1 MKSEAEASGED
12 EERSG
17 DPPSRAFL
25 ERWADSHGDRF
36 GSEVASLRLVTSPK
50 LLKTDEYCGRLR
62 SSTFLVALSP
72 AATELLGEF
81 LVTSGN
87 AAVLKIFN
95 ERVTLEDASEDG
107 ASRAGAARLV
117 EADAGS
123 SSPDGAPP
131 PKRARGDA
139 AAPDAPAL
147 ALGALTACVPGSFG
161 LPGDLD

>member
-36 GSEVASLRLVTSPK
+36 GSEVASLRLVTSQK

-95 ERVTLEDASEDG
+95 ERVTLEDASEDESSESILRS
-107 ASRAGAARLV
+107 AYSRTQRGRSRFWFDAVPTEAA
-117 EADAGS
+117 EG
-123 SSPDGAPP
+123 
-131 PKRARGDA
+131 KTT
-139 AAPDAPAL
+139 L
-147 ALGALTACVPGSFG
+147 A
-161 LPGDLD
+161 